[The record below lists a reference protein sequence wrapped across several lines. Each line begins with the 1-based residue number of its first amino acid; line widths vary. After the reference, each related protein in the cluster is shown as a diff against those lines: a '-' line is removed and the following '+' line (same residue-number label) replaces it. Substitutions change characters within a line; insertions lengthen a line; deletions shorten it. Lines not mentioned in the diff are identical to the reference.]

1 VEPYN
6 ICIEYIVNPCIGV
19 SIIFE
24 STNIDVQNQIM
35 PTHNFHSLLQKMNNE
50 HLIFYD
56 VMYIKSQNPNEPI
69 HLFTVGGAG
78 IGKTFTLMFI
88 IQALIR
94 FYNIH
99 PQLYLLKKKVLF
111 MAYIIKMIFNID
123 GTTIHSNIFIPLNC
137 KGLLSLNLE
146 HFDNLVKKY
155 DQLQL
160 IVLDEI
166 SFKIGKR
173 KLKFIY
179 F

>member
-1 VEPYN
+1 
-6 ICIEYIVNPCIGV
+6 
-19 SIIFE
+19 
-24 STNIDVQNQIM
+24 
-35 PTHNFHSLLQKMNNE
+35 MNNE
-50 HLIFYD
+50 HFLFYD
-56 VMYIKSQNPNEPI
+56 VMYRKSQNPNEPI
-69 HLFTVGGAG
+69 HLFIVGGAAL
-78 IGKTFTLMFI
+78 GKTFTLVFI
-88 IQALIR
+88 IQALIC
-94 FYNIH
+94 FNNIH

-173 KLKFIY
+173 KLKFIV